1 MSSQPEKDGD
11 NKDIPGMTTRAKSQ
25 QPLISNLF
33 NSHVNLPYRVAK
45 ATREPDSSNIYPA
58 KENSNRSSTTSL
70 SASLARKDA
79 LRKSRENDDKI
90 NSRENDDKIKSREND
105 DKINSRE
112 HDDNNSREHDD
123 NNNLA
128 MDGAGG
134 VCIRLQVEL
143 NRFS

>member
-45 ATREPDSSNIYPA
+45 ATREPVSSTSILQR
-58 KENSNRSSTTSL
+58 ENSNRNSTTSL

-90 NSRENDDKIKSREND
+90 KSRDND
-105 DKINSRE
+105 DKINSHGHDEQTSRE
-112 HDDNNSREHDD
+112 HDDNNT
-123 NNNLA
+123 A
-128 MDGAGG
+128 ME
-134 VCIRLQVEL
+134 VKVQVVIRRQL
-143 NRFS
+143 